1 MEIKKISDDI
11 KFSIEITND
20 IECLNKLRENGKTKY
35 QALKKELAIAKKRN
49 DEKAI
54 IDIKAEMN
62 KAYLYQK
69 SISSEDK
76 KIRDKALNLL
86 NKEYREFEIKVKEN
100 VKRNI
105 SLIKAEHNASSKK
118 ILDDYA
124 IALKEINSLDLDKKE
139 YQIRKNGID
148 IKRKRALKTNTRTRL
163 EEELLCKKELL
174 DVRNEYVRLES
185 EIRLKP
191 NAISNLKTKNIEA
204 RATSSFEKTIRDRSF
219 WLSKVSMFC
228 FLILVIT
235 YILVCA
241 IGGIKIEYKKILEG
255 SSIIIAVALGGVF
268 IYSMKSFDMSLG
280 GGTALAAAMG
290 AMVWNSTKNMLL
302 VLIVA
307 ILIGVAIELI
317 NAGLANILNLPVMVT
332 TLAMSSVL
340 SAILSNILENTE
352 TQTIKVTG
360 IKQFDVF
367 IFYFGVILALF
378 LFTSFI
384 FKLTP
389 VGRKNKMIG
398 CNSVSSKYT
407 GVNITKQGII
417 TFFIAGIAIGVGATL
432 YIVRS
437 RTISASSCS
446 TIGLDVILAVVF
458 GGMQTTGGP
467 KSKISAAIFGG
478 LTATLI
484 SYLLVAIGR
493 VSGFA
498 AITNYESF
506 VKGILFLA
514 IVSLNTVGNRTNRLP
529 AIEMMW

>member
-11 KFSIEITND
+11 KFSVEITEN
-20 IECLNKLRENGKTKY
+20 IASLNKLRENGKTKY
-35 QALKKELAIAKKRN
+35 QALKNELAIAKKRH

-54 IDIKAEMN
+54 IDLKAQMN

-69 SISSEDK
+69 SIEPEDK
-76 KIRDKALNLL
+76 KIRAQALDLL
-86 NKEYREFEIKVKEN
+86 NKEYHEWEIKVKEN
-100 VKRNI
+100 VRKNI
-105 SLIKAEHNASSKK
+105 SLVKEEHNDITKQIESE
-118 ILDDYA
+118 YA
-124 IALKEINSLDLDKKE
+124 ANLKEINSLELDKKE

-148 IKRKRALKTNTRTRL
+148 IKRKRALKTNIKNRL
-163 EEELLCKKELL
+163 EDELVCKKELL
-174 DVRNEYVRLES
+174 DLRNEYVKLES
-185 EIRLKP
+185 QIRLKP
-191 NAISNLKTKNIEA
+191 SIISNLKTKNVEA
-204 RATSSFEKTIRDRSF
+204 MSTSSFEKTVRDRSF

-228 FLILVIT
+228 FLILVIA
-235 YILVCA
+235 YILVCV

-290 AMVWNSTKNMLL
+290 AMIWNSTKNMFL

-307 ILIGVAIELI
+307 IIIGVVIELI
-317 NAGLANILNLPVMVT
+317 NAGLANVLKLPVMVT

-340 SAILSNILENTE
+340 SAILSNILENTA

-498 AITNYESF
+498 GITNYESF

>member
-1 MEIKKISDDI
+1 
-11 KFSIEITND
+11 
-20 IECLNKLRENGKTKY
+20 
-35 QALKKELAIAKKRN
+35 
-49 DEKAI
+49 
-54 IDIKAEMN
+54 MN
-62 KAYLYQK
+62 
-69 SISSEDK
+69 
-76 KIRDKALNLL
+76 IR
-86 NKEYREFEIKVKEN
+86 
-100 VKRNI
+100 
-105 SLIKAEHNASSKK
+105 
-118 ILDDYA
+118 
-124 IALKEINSLDLDKKE
+124 
-139 YQIRKNGID
+139 
-148 IKRKRALKTNTRTRL
+148 
-163 EEELLCKKELL
+163 
-174 DVRNEYVRLES
+174 
-185 EIRLKP
+185 
-191 NAISNLKTKNIEA
+191 
-204 RATSSFEKTIRDRSF
+204 
-219 WLSKVSMFC
+219 
-228 FLILVIT
+228 
-235 YILVCA
+235 
-241 IGGIKIEYKKILEG
+241 KILEG

-290 AMVWNSTKNMLL
+290 AMIWNSTKNMFL

-307 ILIGVAIELI
+307 IIIGVVIELI
-317 NAGLANILNLPVMVT
+317 NAGLANVLKLPVMVT

-340 SAILSNILENTE
+340 SAILSNILENTA

-498 AITNYESF
+498 GITNYESF